1 MSNEPKSRLPSL
13 SAVTAGFMFACILVG
28 AAIVFKVIDD
38 RMLSFQEASLRTAVE
53 TRVRG
58 VQTAFAASLYREWT
72 NLETLGR
79 SLAVSQPEEIQDDLS
94 TLVGSGRVVSWA
106 GYAGNDGKVRVASNG
121 LLVGAD
127 VSSRPWFQRG
137 LQGNFAGDAHEAVL
151 LAAKLPAPES
161 GEPLRFLDLAAPVTG
176 VGQSV
181 TGVLGL
187 HLNLEWAK
195 AYIRELSDALDVDVL
210 IVNPEGR
217 AVISSTN
224 ESPSNLDLPSFR
236 RARTGATGVSLEL
249 WPDGKNYFVATL
261 PEASYQSLP
270 RFGWSIVARIDA
282 NAFSNAASS
291 YSSGLFISLSLLTLL
306 LLLLMSLFIVSF
318 IRPFHHLAVN
328 AKAVADGQ
336 NVYPYESRRTSE
348 LATIGSA
355 ISRLQASAD
364 RQDGG

>member
-58 VQTAFAASLYREWT
+58 VQIAFAASLYREWT

-137 LQGNFAGDAHEAVL
+137 FRATSPGMRTKRFFLRLNFL
-151 LAAKLPAPES
+151 LPK
-161 GEPLRFLDLAAPVTG
+161 
-176 VGQSV
+176 VGSRY
-181 TGVLGL
+181 G
-187 HLNLEWAK
+187 
-195 AYIRELSDALDVDVL
+195 
-210 IVNPEGR
+210 
-217 AVISSTN
+217 SSTWQ
-224 ESPSNLDLPSFR
+224 PL
-236 RARTGATGVSLEL
+236 
-249 WPDGKNYFVATL
+249 
-261 PEASYQSLP
+261 
-270 RFGWSIVARIDA
+270 
-282 NAFSNAASS
+282 
-291 YSSGLFISLSLLTLL
+291 
-306 LLLLMSLFIVSF
+306 
-318 IRPFHHLAVN
+318 
-328 AKAVADGQ
+328 
-336 NVYPYESRRTSE
+336 
-348 LATIGSA
+348 
-355 ISRLQASAD
+355 
-364 RQDGG
+364 